1 MKKELLVP
9 VKSMEHLKFAIHNGC
24 DAVYLGGKRFGARA
38 YADNFTNEELVR
50 AISYSHLYDVKVYV
64 TVNIMVMERE
74 LKEVQNYLR
83 FLCDNHVDAVIVS
96 DTGLISWIH
105 ENIPKLVVHVSTQAH
120 TFSKSQIEFLKTL
133 GVKRVV
139 LDREMS
145 LQEIDALPDDMEYEI
160 FIHGAL
166 CVSYSGCC
174 LFSALNNGR
183 SGNRGTCAQ
192 CCREKYKLWQNNKL
206 IPTSGDYLLSTKD
219 LYTLRDLKELKKSK
233 VTSFKIEGRMKSKE
247 YVALLTRLYRKYL
260 DQDLEVTKEDEEK
273 IYQVFNRDFTR
284 GYLLNEEN
292 IYNEKTPNHLG
303 ILIGEIVEANPKKL
317 KILLT
322 KDLNQEDGIRFG
334 NTEYGQIVNFL
345 YEQHGLLISHAK
357 KGDII
362 YLDNKFGI
370 KEKLEIRKT
379 IDKKLNE
386 ELEKLEEK
394 KIPITMKGKFNL
406 ESCELTIQD
415 NAQTVTV
422 ERSIAEKARN
432 RATTREEIEKNLRKL
447 GGTPYLLESLKIEV
461 EDSLFV
467 VVSHL
472 NELRREGLDQLTKE
486 RMGRL

>member
-9 VKSMEHLKFAIHNGC
+9 VQSMEHLRVAIHNGC

-38 YADNFTNEELVR
+38 YADNFTNEELVS

-64 TVNIMVMERE
+64 TVNTMVMERE

-83 FLCDNHVDAVIVS
+83 FLNENHVDAVIVS
-96 DTGLISWIH
+96 DIGLISWIH
-105 ENIPKLVVHVSTQAH
+105 ENIPNLVVHVSTQAH
-120 TFSKSQIEFLKTL
+120 TFSKNQIEFLKTL

-145 LQEIDALPDDMEYEI
+145 LKEINRLPDDIEYEV

-166 CVSYSGCC
+166 CVSFSGCC

-192 CCREKYKLWQNNKL
+192 CCREKYRLWKDNK
-206 IPTSGDYLLSTKD
+206 IVPISGDYLLSTKD

-260 DQDLEVTKEDEEK
+260 DQNLEVTKEDEEK
-273 IYQVFNRDFTR
+273 IYQVFNREFTK
-284 GYLLNEEN
+284 GYLLDEEN

-303 ILIGEIVEANPKKL
+303 IVIGQIIEANPKKL

-345 YEQHGLLISHAK
+345 YDKNGLLISHAK

-362 YLDNKFGI
+362 FLDNKFGI
-370 KEKLEIRKT
+370 KEKWKVRKT

-386 ELEKLEEK
+386 ELENMEEK
-394 KIPITMKGKFNL
+394 KIPITMKGNFTL

-415 NAQTVTV
+415 HAHTVTI
-422 ERSIAEKARN
+422 ERKIVEKARS
-432 RATTREEIEKNLRKL
+432 RATTKEEIEKNLRKL
-447 GGTPYLLESLKIEV
+447 GGTPYELKSLEIEV
-461 EDSLFV
+461 EAGLFV

-472 NELRREGLDQLTKE
+472 NELRREGLDKLTKE
-486 RMGRL
+486 RMGR